1 MQGPSIPCFSLP
13 FTWKKAK
20 GEEKPEEELMGKRKS
35 SPRLATTSSNDV
47 VITNYDQ
54 LKLVYTSSYIFLL
67 SEKNFC

>member
-1 MQGPSIPCFSLP
+1 MLLK
-13 FTWKKAK
+13 TDHMEKAK

-54 LKLVYTSSYIFLL
+54 LKLVYTSRTIFLFFTNNIV
-67 SEKNFC
+67 KNQI